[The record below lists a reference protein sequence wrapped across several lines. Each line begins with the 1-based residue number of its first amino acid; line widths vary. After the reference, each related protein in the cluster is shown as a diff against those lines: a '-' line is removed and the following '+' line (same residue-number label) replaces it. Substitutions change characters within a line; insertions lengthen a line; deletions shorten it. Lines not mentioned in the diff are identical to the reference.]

1 MEDNVQVLATNI
13 TMNAVAEM
21 VVVGTNALVKI
32 HQIVVLMESTKVN
45 GCSILKK
52 DIIVQSDIGKVQ
64 VRMVS

>member
-1 MEDNVQVLATNI
+1 MNV
-13 TMNAVAEM
+13 VAEM